1 MFNIKDFN
9 YDIVN
14 IEVTNHCNMR
24 CTFCALPIR
33 EAEDKEMETK
43 DVYQILEELSA
54 YEGIDFVAFHQ
65 FGEPILHPDIWK
77 YVDKCKELGLKTQFV
92 TNGLGLTNKNVEKLI
107 QHSPDILRISL
118 HILDP
123 EHHME
128 IRGIKVPFEKY
139 VDRVSSFLAQLLD
152 QEHGIKEIRTD
163 VDIND
168 DRYSGLKRFIGQK
181 IGAIDSGDPTI
192 LNQTVNKLKPR
203 LTYLLKR
210 IEISLNHLSFQK
222 YILTKR
228 LKIITIQILLGEVS
242 MM

>member
-43 DVYQILEELSA
+43 DVYQILEELST

-92 TNGLGLTNKNVEKLI
+92 TNGLGLTDKNIEKLI
-107 QHSPDILRISL
+107 KHSPDILRISL

-123 EHHME
+123 EHHKE

-139 VDRVSSFLAQLLD
+139 IERVSSCLAQLID
-152 QEHGIKEIRTD
+152 QEHQIKEIRTD
-163 VDIND
+163 VAIND

-210 IEISLNHLSFQK
+210 IENKSESFNFSEIHFNEMIKK
-222 YILTKR
+222 YYD
-228 LKIITIQILLGEVS
+228 S
-242 MM
+242 S